1 MKVSS
6 DFALQDAI
14 RASVWS
20 QYFPNDFGF
29 PKVENSLSTDLLVIG
44 GGFTGLWAAILA
56 KEQYPEL
63 SVTLVDAETI
73 GHAASS
79 RNGGFISESLTHG
92 HAHGQSLWP
101 KEMPALVE
109 LGRENMREIQAFL
122 ARHCIDADFVYCGK
136 SSVAVNDVQVKLLK
150 DAYEIQKRFGEDVT
164 LLSASEAQADIA
176 SPTYRGGIRLRTG
189 NGLFNPVKL
198 IVGMTKVAQNLGV
211 QIYEKSK
218 ITAISEDQRDILL
231 TCNNVI
237 IKSKKVI
244 LATNA
249 FTPLLKS
256 VERRVLPLF
265 DHVLATEVLSDSQLA
280 SLGWRESQ
288 GVTDM
293 GNQFHYYRKTPDNRI
308 LWGGYDANYYYGND
322 SSPAREIRPESHQLL
337 ARQFQET
344 FPQLEGVR
352 FEYQWAGLIDST
364 SRFTPYFKTT
374 MNNKVSFAIGFTG
387 LGTGSSRFG
396 AQIALDLLFNPKS
409 ELLKFDMVKKSPIP
423 FPPEPLRYMTV
434 GFTRGQLQREDLN
447 GKRGLWLRILD
458 FFGVGF
464 NS

>member
-6 DFALQDAI
+6 DISLRDAI

-20 QYFPNDFGF
+20 QYFPPDFSF
-29 PKVENSLSTDLLVIG
+29 SHVDQNITTDLLIVG
-44 GGFTGLWAAILA
+44 GGFTGLWTAILA

-63 SVTLVDAETI
+63 DVVIVDAGTI

-92 HAHGQSLWP
+92 HAHGLALWP
-101 KEMPALVE
+101 NDIAELVE
-109 LGRENMREIQAFL
+109 LGRTNLKAIQAFL
-122 ARHCIDADFVYCGK
+122 VKHSIDADFEYCGK
-136 SSVAVNDVQVKLLK
+136 SSVAVNDVQKAMLN
-150 DAYEIQKRFGEDVT
+150 DAYAIQKRFGEDVA
-164 LLSASEAQADIA
+164 LLTQEEMQRDIA
-176 SPTYRGGIRLRTG
+176 SPSYLGGIRMRTG
-189 NGLFNPVKL
+189 SGLFNPVKL
-198 IVGMTKVAQNLGV
+198 IVGMVAVAESVGV
-211 QIYEKSK
+211 RIFEKSEVTS
-218 ITAISEDQRDILL
+218 IDHDSFGLRLS
-231 TCNNVI
+231 CNQHQI
-237 IKSKKVI
+237 RSKRAV

-249 FTPLLKS
+249 FTPLIKS

-265 DHVLATEVLSDSQLA
+265 DHVLATEVLNESQQA
-280 SLGWRESQ
+280 SLGWAESQ

-322 SSPAREIRPESHQLL
+322 SSSAREIRPESHQLL
-337 ARQFQET
+337 ARQFIET

-364 SRFTPYFKTT
+364 SRFTPYFKTA
-374 MNNKVSFAIGFTG
+374 MNSKVSYAIGFTG

-396 AQIALDLLFNPKS
+396 AQIALDLLFNPKADV
-409 ELLKFDMVKKSPIP
+409 LKFDMVKKSPIP
-423 FPPEPLRYMTV
+423 FPPEPLRFLTV
-434 GFTRGQLQREDLN
+434 SFTRKQLQREDTT
-447 GKRGLWLRILD
+447 GRRGIWLRILD

>member
-6 DFALQDAI
+6 DMTLSDSI

-20 QYFPNDFGF
+20 KDFPADFSF
-29 PKVENSLSTDLLVIG
+29 PTVDQNLTTDLLVVG

-56 KEQYPEL
+56 KEQYPDL
-63 SVTLVDAETI
+63 DVVVVDAKTI

-92 HAHGQSLWP
+92 HAHGLALWP
-101 KEMPALVE
+101 KDIDELVG
-109 LGRENMREIQAFL
+109 LGRTNLKEIQTFL
-122 ARHCIDADFVYCGK
+122 KVHNIDADFEYCGK
-136 SSVAVNDVQVKLLK
+136 SSVAVNEVQKAMLK
-150 DAYEIQKRFGEDVT
+150 DAYDIQKRFGEDVT
-164 LLSASEAQADIA
+164 LLTQEEMQQDIA
-176 SPTYRGGIRLRTG
+176 SPTYLGGIRLRTG

-198 IVGMTKVAQNLGV
+198 IVGMVNVAQNLGV
-211 QIYEKSK
+211 RIFENSEITSIKEESSGLRLLSNNYQIQSK
-218 ITAISEDQRDILL
+218 RA
-231 TCNNVI
+231 
-237 IKSKKVI
+237 I

-249 FTPLLKS
+249 FTPLVKS

-265 DHVLATEVLSDSQLA
+265 DHVLATEVLTESQLA
-280 SLGWRESQ
+280 SLGWAESQ

-322 SSPAREIRPESHQLL
+322 SSSAREIRPESHHLL
-337 ARQFQET
+337 ARQFIET

-364 SRFTPYFKTT
+364 SRFTPYFKTA
-374 MNNKVSFAIGFTG
+374 MNGRVSYAIGFTG

-396 AQIALDLLFNPKS
+396 AHIALDLLFNPS
-409 ELLKFDMVKKSPIP
+409 SDLLKFDMVKKSPIP
-423 FPPEPLRYMTV
+423 FPPEPLRFLTV
-434 GFTRGQLQREDLN
+434 SFTRKQLQREDKT

>member
-6 DFALQDAI
+6 DISLRDSL

-20 QYFPNDFGF
+20 QYFPNDFTF
-29 PKVENSLSTDLLVIG
+29 PKLDANLSTDVLIIG

-56 KEQYPEL
+56 KEQYPHL
-63 SVTLVDAETI
+63 DVTVVDAATI

-92 HAHGQSLWP
+92 HAHGQALWP
-101 KEMPALVE
+101 KDIETLVR
-109 LGRENMREIQAFL
+109 LGRENLKDIQNFL
-122 ARHCIDADFVYCGK
+122 LHHNIDADFEYCGK
-136 SSVAVNDVQVKLLK
+136 SSVAVNKVQVEML
-150 DAYEIQKRFGEDVT
+150 DSAYRIQKQFGEDAT
-164 LLSASEAQADIA
+164 LLTEEEMRHDIA
-176 SPTYRGGIRLRTG
+176 SPTYLGGIRIRTG
-189 NGLFNPVKL
+189 SGLFNPVKL
-198 IVGMTKVAQNLGV
+198 IVGLTKVAKDLGV
-211 QIYEKSK
+211 KIYEHSK
-218 ITAISEDQRDILL
+218 VDSIEHDALGLQLG
-231 TCNNVI
+231 CNNFRI
-237 IKSKKVI
+237 QSRYAI

-249 FTPLLKS
+249 FPPLIKS
-256 VERRVLPLF
+256 VQRRVLPLF
-265 DHVLATEVLSDSQLA
+265 DHVLATEVLSESQLT
-280 SLGWRESQ
+280 SLGWNESQ

-322 SSPAREIRPESHQLL
+322 SSAKREVRPESHQLL
-337 ARQFQET
+337 ARQFIDT

-374 MNNKVSFAIGFTG
+374 MNNKVSYAIGFTG

-396 AQIALDLLFNPKS
+396 AQVALDLLLNPKS
-409 ELLKFDMVKKSPIP
+409 ELLNFEMVRKSPIP
-423 FPPEPLRYMTV
+423 FPPEPLRFTTV
-434 GFTRGQLQREDLN
+434 AFTRKQLQREDRT

>member
-6 DFALQDAI
+6 DISLKDSI

-20 QYFPNDFGF
+20 QYFPSNFSF
-29 PKVENSLSTDLLVIG
+29 PIVDENLTTDLLVIG

-56 KEQYPEL
+56 KEQYPDL
-63 SVTLVDAETI
+63 DVVVVDAKTV

-92 HAHGQSLWP
+92 HAHGLTLWP
-101 KEMPALVE
+101 DDIDELVG
-109 LGRENMREIQAFL
+109 LGRTNLKEIQTFL
-122 ARHCIDADFVYCGK
+122 ELHNIDADFEYCGK
-136 SSVAVNDVQVKLLK
+136 SSVAVNEVQKAMLK
-150 DAYEIQKRFGEDVT
+150 DAYDIQKRFGEDVK
-164 LLSASEAQADIA
+164 LLTQDEMQRDIA
-176 SPTYRGGIRLRTG
+176 SPTYLGGLRLRTG
-189 NGLFNPVKL
+189 SGLFNPVKL
-198 IVGMTKVAQNLGV
+198 IVGMVNVALQLGV
-211 QIYEKSK
+211 RVFEKSE
-218 ITAISEDQRDILL
+218 IASIEEDASGLL
-231 TCNNVI
+231 LSCQNYRI
-237 IKSKKVI
+237 RSKRAI

-249 FTPLLKS
+249 FTPLIKS

-265 DHVLATEVLSDSQLA
+265 DHVLATEVLSESQLV
-280 SLGWRESQ
+280 SLGWAESQ

-337 ARQFQET
+337 ARQFVET

-364 SRFTPYFKTT
+364 SRFTPYFKTA
-374 MNNKVSFAIGFTG
+374 MRGRLAYAIGFTG

-396 AQIALDLLFNPKS
+396 AQIALDLLFNPTS
-409 ELLKFDMVKKSPIP
+409 ELLKFEMVKKSPIP
-423 FPPEPLRYMTV
+423 FPPEPLRFATV
-434 GFTRGQLQREDLN
+434 LFTRKQLQREDKT